1 MNRIEKCDIYTY
13 LCLYLYSVSINVLY
27 DMYTHWNITQPLKIK
42 KQFFWLC
49 WVFVTVCRFSLI
61 AESRGYSLI
70 AVSGLL
76 FAVASLVTEHG
87 L

>member
-1 MNRIEKCDIYTY
+1 
-13 LCLYLYSVSINVLY
+13 
-27 DMYTHWNITQPLKIK
+27 MYTHLNIMQPLKIK

-49 WVFVTVCRFSLI
+49 WVFVTVCRLPLI

-76 FAVASLVTEHG
+76 FAVASLVTENG